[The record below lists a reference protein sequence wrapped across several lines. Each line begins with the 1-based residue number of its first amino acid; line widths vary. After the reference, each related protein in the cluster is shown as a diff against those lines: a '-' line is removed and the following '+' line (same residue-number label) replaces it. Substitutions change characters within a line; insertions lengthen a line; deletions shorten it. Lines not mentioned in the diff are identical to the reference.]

1 VNYIGREAAAS
12 PASGYPNVF
21 KRQQAAIVDAA
32 VGSLP
37 EEDTEKKTAA
47 D

>member
-37 EEDTEKKTAA
+37 EEATEKKTAA